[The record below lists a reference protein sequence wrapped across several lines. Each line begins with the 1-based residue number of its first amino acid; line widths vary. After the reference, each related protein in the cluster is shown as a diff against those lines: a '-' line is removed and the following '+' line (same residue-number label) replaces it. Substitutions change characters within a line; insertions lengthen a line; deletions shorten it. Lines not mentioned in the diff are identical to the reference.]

1 MTPYDIAM
9 AAVIVAGMI
18 WGAWRGITWQ
28 LASILS
34 LVLGY
39 AVAVPM
45 SAQVAPH
52 FPGQPIVARS
62 LAMLALYIG
71 VSAAVFGVAWSIRA
85 TLRRW
90 KFEAYDRHLGMILGG
105 LEGALLGVV
114 VTVFVVGLAP
124 QSRTPILTSPSGKAV
139 DRALKV
145 AQPALPAEV
154 RKMLEPFWKALE
166 TGDTPDVEP
175 IGELA
180 TGSSED
186 RSVGIE
192 PKADP
197 DLIRSVL
204 ERSGAEAGRAFA
216 EQLQGGWGGQMGMG
230 DERERDTPRR

>member
-62 LAMLALYIG
+62 LAMLALYVG

-166 TGDTPDVEP
+166 TGDAPEVEP
-175 IGELA
+175 IGGLA

-186 RSVGIE
+186 RSVGLE

-216 EQLQGGWGGQMGMG
+216 EQLQGGWGGQLGVG
-230 DERERDTPRR
+230 DDRERDTPRR

>member
-1 MTPYDIAM
+1 MTPYDVAM

-39 AVAVPM
+39 AVAVPT
-45 SAQVAPH
+45 SSQVAPH

-71 VSAAVFGVAWSIRA
+71 TSAAVFGVAWSIRA

-90 KFEAYDRHLGMILGG
+90 KFEAYDRHLGMMLGG
-105 LEGALLGVV
+105 LEGAILGVV
-114 VTVFVVGLAP
+114 ATVFVVGLAP

-139 DRALKV
+139 DRALKL

-154 RKMLEPFWKALE
+154 SRMLEPFWRALE
-166 TGDTPDVEP
+166 TGREPQVGP
-175 IGELA
+175 IGEIA
-180 TGSSED
+180 TGTADD
-186 RSVGIE
+186 RSAGIE
-192 PKADP
+192 PRADP

-204 ERSGAEAGRAFA
+204 ERGGAEAGRAFA
-216 EQLQGGWGGQMGMG
+216 EQLQGGLGGQLGR
-230 DERERDTPRR
+230 DDERDTPRR